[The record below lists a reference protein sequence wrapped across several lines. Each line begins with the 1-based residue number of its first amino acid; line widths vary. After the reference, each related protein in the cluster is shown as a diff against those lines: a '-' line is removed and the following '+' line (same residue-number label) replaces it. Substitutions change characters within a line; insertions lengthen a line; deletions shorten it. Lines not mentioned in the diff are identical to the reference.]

1 MRLNPS
7 SPGGVQDAMKRVLLS
22 VLVLLSLVATF
33 SLGGLVAHAAPKKS
47 ATDAMKDANSRL
59 RALIAKQAP
68 DQPPTPELAKQIT
81 GELRDLFD
89 IGLLTQRALVDH
101 WDKMAAA
108 QRADLVDTLRQIVE
122 KNYLSQLRSNLDYKI
137 DYGTEE
143 KQGDS
148 VLVHTVIRGKKNGR
162 PTKIKV
168 DYKLVT
174 VGDQWR
180 VYDVITEDVSILDNY
195 RSQFNRIIAKE
206 GVPGLIA
213 RMKAKLDKAAP

>member
-1 MRLNPS
+1 MIVGLNRS
-7 SPGGVQDAMKRVLLS
+7 SNRGVQPAMKRVLLS
-22 VLVLLSLVATF
+22 VLVLLSLAI
-33 SLGGLVAHAAPKKS
+33 SGLVASAAPKKT
-47 ATDAMKDANSRL
+47 ATDAMKDANARL
-59 RALIAKQAP
+59 RGLLAKTPADQAPSPDVAKQV
-68 DQPPTPELAKQIT
+68 TH
-81 GELRDLFD
+81 ELRDLFD

-101 WDKMAAA
+101 WGDMSPA
-108 QRADLVDTLRQIVE
+108 QRDELVSTLRDIVE

-143 KQGDS
+143 KQGDN
-148 VLVHTVIRGKKNGR
+148 VLVHTIIRGKKNGR

-168 DYKLVT
+168 DYRLVA

-206 GVPGLIA
+206 GVPGLIS

>member
-1 MRLNPS
+1 VRLNPS
-7 SPGGVQDAMKRVLLS
+7 SRRGVQDAMKRVLVS
-22 VLVLLSLVATF
+22 VLVLLGLVI
-33 SLGGLVAHAAPKKS
+33 SGLVAHAAPRKS
-47 ATDAMKDANSRL
+47 ATEAMKDANTRL

-101 WDKMAAA
+101 WDKMAPA
-108 QRADLVDTLRQIVE
+108 QREELVTTLREIVE
-122 KNYLSQLRSNLDYKI
+122 KNYLSQLRSNLEYKI

-148 VLVHTVIRGKKNGR
+148 VLVHTIIRGKKNGR

-206 GVPGLIA
+206 GVPGLLS

>member
-1 MRLNPS
+1 VRLNPS
-7 SPGGVQDAMKRVLLS
+7 SRRGVQDAMKRVLVS
-22 VLVLLSLVATF
+22 VLVLLGLVI
-33 SLGGLVAHAAPKKS
+33 SGLVAHAAPRKS
-47 ATDAMKDANSRL
+47 ATEAMKDANTRL

-101 WDKMAAA
+101 WDKMAPA
-108 QRADLVDTLRQIVE
+108 QREELVTTLREIVE
-122 KNYLSQLRSNLDYKI
+122 KNYLSQLRSNLEYKI

-148 VLVHTVIRGKKNGR
+148 VLVHTIIRGKKNGR

-206 GVPGLIA
+206 GVPGLLA

>member
-1 MRLNPS
+1 VTANPLNRWMNP
-7 SPGGVQDAMKRVLLS
+7 GVQPAMKRVFLA
-22 VLVLLSLVATF
+22 VLVLLSLTSSFVAD
-33 SLGGLVAHAAPKKS
+33 AAPRKT
-47 ATDAMKDANSRL
+47 ATDAMKDANARL
-59 RALIAKQAP
+59 RTLLAKTPPDQAPSAEVAKQV
-68 DQPPTPELAKQIT
+68 T

-89 IGLLTQRALVDH
+89 IGLLTQRALVDQ
-101 WDKMAAA
+101 WDKMTPA
-108 QRADLVDTLRQIVE
+108 QRTELVDTLRQIVE

-143 KQGDS
+143 KQGDE
-148 VLVHTVIRGKKNGR
+148 VLVHTIIRGKKNGR

-168 DYKLVT
+168 DYKLVAA
-174 VGDQWR
+174 GDQWR

-213 RMKAKLDKAAP
+213 RMKAKLDKSP

>member
-7 SPGGVQDAMKRVLLS
+7 SRRGVQDAMKRVLVS
-22 VLVLLSLVATF
+22 VLVLLSLVI
-33 SLGGLVAHAAPKKS
+33 SGLVAHAAPKKS
-47 ATDAMKDANSRL
+47 ATDAMKDANTRL

-101 WDKMAAA
+101 WDKMAPA
-108 QRADLVDTLRQIVE
+108 QRDELVSTLREIVE
-122 KNYLSQLRSNLDYKI
+122 KNYLSQLRSNLEYKI

-148 VLVHTVIRGKKNGR
+148 VLVHTIIRGKKNGR

-168 DYKLVT
+168 DYKIVT
-174 VGDQWR
+174 VGAKWR

-206 GVPGLIA
+206 GVPGLLS

>member
-1 MRLNPS
+1 VRLNPS
-7 SPGGVQDAMKRVLLS
+7 SRRGVQDAMKRVLVS
-22 VLVLLSLVATF
+22 VLVLVSLVIC
-33 SLGGLVAHAAPKKS
+33 GVVAHAAPKKS
-47 ATDAMKDANSRL
+47 ATDAMKDANTRL

-81 GELRDLFD
+81 SELRDLFD
-89 IGLLTQRALVDH
+89 IGLLTKRALVDH
-101 WDKMAAA
+101 WDKMAPA
-108 QRADLVDTLRQIVE
+108 QRDELVDTLRQIVE

-143 KQGDS
+143 KDGDS
-148 VLVHTVIRGKKNGR
+148 VLVHTIIRGKKNGR

-206 GVPGLIA
+206 GVPGLLA

>member
-7 SPGGVQDAMKRVLLS
+7 SRRGVQDAMKRVLLS
-22 VLVLLSLVATF
+22 VLVLVSLVI
-33 SLGGLVAHAAPKKS
+33 SGLVAHAAPKKS
-47 ATDAMKDANSRL
+47 ATDAMRDANTRL

-101 WDKMAAA
+101 WDKMAPA
-108 QRADLVDTLRQIVE
+108 QREELVTTLREIVE
-122 KNYLSQLRSNLDYKI
+122 KNYLSQLRSNLEYKI

-148 VLVHTVIRGKKNGR
+148 VLVHTIIRGKKNGR

-206 GVPGLIA
+206 GVPGLLS